1 MIHAAFTAFV
11 ESWFCSFAATV
22 LALHH
27 LPVLP
32 QCPSFSRGFSR
43 RFSVPLALAGVANL
57 TSLPTAKGQAINW
70 GLLPPKLG
78 FWSACLALKVNSWS
92 RQLLDT
98 QYICIRSDPDF
109 TCTEPEFWGYLGA
122 LMTQTCN
129 PSLPCQPIEGQAEV
143 QSGSKLGPNSTSH
156 QRAFYLLIGRF
167 TRCKESEKEGH
178 CLALILPLLE
188 KEYFPRDVH
197 YVP

>member
-11 ESWFCSFAATV
+11 ERWFCRFAAAV

-27 LPVLP
+27 LLVLP

-43 RFSVPLALAGVANL
+43 RFSVPLALAEVANL
-57 TSLPTAKGQAINW
+57 TSHPTAKGQAVNW

-98 QYICIRSDPDF
+98 QYICIGSDPDF
-109 TCTEPEFWGYLGA
+109 TCTKPEFWGH
-122 LMTQTCN
+122 
-129 PSLPCQPIEGQAEV
+129 
-143 QSGSKLGPNSTSH
+143 LGPWWPNTHPKPALPAHRRASRSAECEQTQAKQH
-156 QRAFYLLIGRF
+156 QPPAR
-167 TRCKESEKEGH
+167 
-178 CLALILPLLE
+178 IL
-188 KEYFPRDVH
+188 FANR
-197 YVP
+197 